1 MNPDRSTLIVLT
13 SLGASLLISIQ
24 AALIILQGEAFCL
37 NEGCRVVEGLT
48 LVPPLLFNGIGL
60 AYFLSVFV
68 SVLWSRRGWA
78 KIVDWTALILLAGL
92 AVEGVLLAYQ
102 VYVVRTF
109 CLYCLLI
116 LGLVLALNILK
127 GRGQMVRGTIVLT
140 AILFTFPL
148 LSFGPSLVLSRYSS
162 LDGGTYAVRT
172 CTAPTKELYLFF
184 SADCPH
190 CRNVLDVLE
199 DCNSCS
205 LHFNPV
211 ERVESLDLPGIDI
224 TSAYSPKINR
234 LMLTLL
240 GVDEVPVLLVKS
252 PDGFYVIRGDRSIV
266 AYVRQA
272 CFQDE
277 PLLYIEPQPDR
288 TGEEIMIFEEPDE
301 GCSVKI
307 ECDE

>member
-1 MNPDRSTLIVLT
+1 MKIDRSKLIAFTALVASLMIGLQAFLIVMK
-13 SLGASLLISIQ
+13 
-24 AALIILQGEAFCL
+24 GEAFCL

-48 LVPPLLFNGIGL
+48 RVSPLLFNAIGL
-60 AYFLSVFV
+60 AYFLSVFL
-68 SVLWSRRGWA
+68 SVLWSRRGSTA
-78 KIVDWTALILLAGL
+78 FIDWTSLLLLAGL
-92 AVEGVLLAYQ
+92 GVEGVLLSYQ
-102 VYVVRTF
+102 VYVARTF

-116 LGLVLALNILK
+116 LLLVLVLNILK
-127 GRGQMVRGTIVLT
+127 GRGQVMRGAVVLT

-148 LSFGPSLVLSRYSS
+148 LSFGPSFVLSRYRS

-211 ERVESLDLPGIDI
+211 ERLESFDLPGIEI
-224 TSAYSPKINR
+224 TSTYSPKINR

-266 AYVRQA
+266 AYVQQA

-277 PLLYIEPQPDR
+277 PLLYIEPLPDR

-301 GCSVKI
+301 ACSVKI